1 MINSLVAYKGQVA
14 KVIGRDDKKIT
25 IIVAEKE
32 IKVRDKDIRFIHPQ
46 FQTPVA
52 TQDYDLSVLV
62 DFYDQTMPLDELTQ
76 WLFSENSSHNAWQ
89 TFLLVEDGLH
99 FYWQKDVVF
108 IRPKE
113 QVEKIQLKRDAEKL
127 EKENYQ
133 AFIKRISAKEIN
145 KDDEKYFSEIEKV
158 AFGQTK
164 KSKILGH
171 LDLENTPEV
180 AHQLLLKVG
189 FWTEKN
195 HPFLER
201 NQINLF
207 IDDTLTLPDDTQ
219 NRTDLTHLKAYAI
232 DNANIK
238 DADDAISFDEGRIYV
253 HIADVASFVNQ
264 EMNDFIAKKVSTLYL
279 PEQTID
285 MLPDVLMQKLPL
297 GLEEVSN
304 TFTISFI
311 WQDNEM
317 FDIQIQLTKI
327 KSLNISYDEVDE
339 KLKNKDEEFQV
350 LQNITFEHKQK
361 RQDAGARHLNL
372 PQVGVKFKDNVVE
385 IKGEDSSPSRELVA
399 EFMLMAGSAVAQFA
413 INNGILL
420 PFVTQDES
428 DFELDREA
436 AAIAPLSQQ
445 FKMTKQFSKSIIKT
459 TAKPH
464 FGLGLDAYVRIT
476 SPLRRYLDLVAQ
488 QQLIAFMMEQTMF
501 EKQEIHLKMQQSN
514 QILANVRKATNNA
527 TMHAKL
533 IYFKQNPS
541 WQAEATIINVRE
553 DKIIFCIESLA
564 MMNQIKT
571 KKDFV
576 LDEKVNIKVRKIDL
590 INLDIKFELC

>member
-14 KVIGRDDKKIT
+14 QVISRDDKKIT
-25 IIVAEKE
+25 IVVDKKE
-32 IKVRDKDIRFIHPQ
+32 IKVREKDIRFIHPQ
-46 FQTPVA
+46 FQMPVP
-52 TQDYDLSVLV
+52 TQDYDLSILV

-76 WLFSENSSHNAWQ
+76 WLFSEDSAHNAWQ

-133 AFIKRISAKEIN
+133 AFIKRISAKEIS
-145 KDDEKYFSEIEKV
+145 KDDEKYFSEIENV

-164 KSKILGH
+164 KSKILSH
-171 LDLENTPEV
+171 LGLENTPEV
-180 AHQLLLKVG
+180 AHQLLLNVG

-201 NQINLF
+201 NRVNLF
-207 IDDTLTLPDDTQ
+207 IDNTLTLPEDTQ
-219 NRTDLTHLKAYAI
+219 KRTDLTHLKAYAI

-238 DADDAISFDEGRIYV
+238 DADDAISFDEGRVYV

-264 EMNDFIAKKVSTLYL
+264 EMDDFIAKKVSTLYL

-317 FDIQIQLTKI
+317 SDIQIQLTKI

-372 PQVGVKFKDNVVE
+372 PQVGVKFKGDIVE
-385 IKGEDSSPSRELVA
+385 IKNEDSTPSRELVA

-413 INNGILL
+413 VNNKILL

-445 FKMTKQFSKSIIKT
+445 FKMTKQFSKSIVKT

-488 QQLIAFMMEQTMF
+488 QQLIAFMMEQPMF

-514 QILANVRKATNNA
+514 QILSNIRKATNNA

-571 KKDFV
+571 KKSFT
-576 LDEKVNIKVRKIDL
+576 LDEKVNVKVRKIDL
-590 INLDIKFELC
+590 INLDIQFELC

>member
-285 MLPDVLMQKLPL
+285 MLPDILMQKLPL

>member
-76 WLFSENSSHNAWQ
+76 WLFSEDSSHNAWQ

-413 INNGILL
+413 VNNGILL